1 MDRYNRRSR
10 SRDRYINDYY
20 RGYSRDIRD
29 DDRYRERERE
39 RIRDIDR
46 ELRDRDRDRDRDR
59 GRDRERE
66 RERER
71 NREIERLRER
81 EREMLREKERMRE
94 REIIREKE
102 REIERL
108 GERERERER
117 EKERLKDR
125 EGKLDKEKQLP
136 KPVSKWSD
144 APSKFTS
151 KPPIGIMPMQAS
163 NKIPFV
169 QFPSATPVFVSNFP
183 QQIPNMGVIPAN
195 ANQAQNQN
203 TNQSNIFQSTPQQQA
218 GAVPN
223 HMPNTMFTIPQAIF
237 PAPTIPINLL
247 STANA
252 MNNDAMKLKKKIF
265 IPKKPGINYV
275 GLLIGPKGTYQ
286 KRLQQQSGC
295 KILVRGKGTQK
306 EGMPPQPDDNE
317 EKHVLIIGDTEENI
331 NRATHLIEKILFADD
346 VTRNKIKEEQIKA
359 SQEIRTELLL
369 KDNSLP
375 LTPGGNKGKPLIED
389 YLMTPYGPPDK
400 NARYLQVPDDCVGL
414 IIGKNGDTIRRLNRE
429 SACKIQIAITPIPN
443 TKMRYVFI
451 EGPEDRYE
459 IAKKLIEAIIGEQ
472 VHMKLNSAHLGET
485 NPNPGPYTL
494 LKIPNKMV
502 GLIIGRNGETVKLI
516 QESTGSDVF
525 IPKESRPGEDFR
537 ELQLSGKPENVEIC
551 RREIISMIHLALY
564 GRLPYMNSLFYPYID
579 PTTHLPIIDPG
590 IMAQLDPNSHLKID
604 PDDYN
609 FQKDDKNDN
618 RKNKKNEGND
628 KDNKEEEK
636 KDKLENIDTIN
647 YEKFEK
653 SIFQNSKNET
663 KELKY
668 DLENYNNPIN
678 YDLYY
683 QSMYQMYPQMN
694 DYYKKAKSQEE
705 VLGGENQP
713 LVLLNSSLLD
723 PTQVNMMIESK
734 IYSSLQQKDDDRN
747 NRISKFIKKNNYN
760 N

>member
-1 MDRYNRRSR
+1 MKQYRRSR
-10 SRDRYINDYY
+10 SRERYYDDAYYHDYRNKDY
-20 RGYSRDIRD
+20 ERE
-29 DDRYRERERE
+29 RYRERDREIERQRE
-39 RIRDIDR
+39 R
-46 ELRDRDRDRDRDR
+46 
-59 GRDRERE
+59 
-66 RERER
+66 
-71 NREIERLRER
+71 ERLRER
-81 EREMLREKERMRE
+81 ERM
-94 REIIREKE
+94 KE
-102 REIERL
+102 REM
-108 GERERERER
+108 
-117 EKERLKDR
+117 
-125 EGKLDKEKQLP
+125 KLNKEKQQS

-144 APSKFTS
+144 TPSKFTS
-151 KPPIGIMPMQAS
+151 KPQMNPLNPMQS
-163 NKIPFV
+163 QISDKMPFI
-169 QFPSATPVFVSNFP
+169 QFPNPSSSSLFINNL
-183 QQIPNMGVIPAN
+183 QQQLTSMGGQTTNINM
-195 ANQAQNQN
+195 NQNITQSQPQNQ
-203 TNQSNIFQSTPQQQA
+203 SSIFQSQPQPGIVPPQIQNPNF
-218 GAVPN
+218 GAVHPG
-223 HMPNTMFTIPQAIF
+223 IF
-237 PAPTIPINLL
+237 PAPTIPLNIL
-247 STANA
+247 ANA
-252 MNNDAMKLKKKIF
+252 ANAINNDAMKLKKKIY
-265 IPKKPGINYV
+265 IPKKQGINYV

-331 NRATHLIEKILFADD
+331 NRATHLVEKILFADEA
-346 VTRNKIKEEQIKA
+346 TRTKIKEEQIKA

-369 KDNSLP
+369 KDNTLP
-375 LTPGGNKGKPLIED
+375 LTTGANKGKPIIED

-400 NARYLQVPDDCVGL
+400 SARYLQVPDDCVGL

-472 VHMKLNSAHLGET
+472 VNMKLNSAHLGES

-516 QESTGSDVF
+516 QESTGSDVY
-525 IPKESRPGEDFR
+525 IPKDSRPGEDFR

-590 IMAQLDPNSHLKID
+590 IMAQLDPNSHIKID
-604 PDDYN
+604 EDDYN
-609 FQKDDKNDN
+609 FQKDDKKDKDKDKD
-618 RKNKKNEGND
+618 KNKKDEKNENNNGDGKED
-628 KDNKEEEK
+628 KKEEEK
-636 KDKLENIDTIN
+636 EDINTNNMSYEN
-647 YEKFEK
+647 FEK
-653 SIFQNSKNET
+653 SIFQNSKNES

-668 DLENYNNPIN
+668 DLENYNNPLN

-694 DYYKKAKSQEE
+694 DYYKKAKSQDE
-705 VLGGENQP
+705 VLGGESQP

-734 IYSSLQQKDDDRN
+734 IYSSLQQKDDDRA
-747 NRISKFIKKNNYN
+747 NRPNKIPKKK
-760 N
+760 